1 MKRIYCNEA
10 YEVATEE
17 AKEFLLKVYNLAE
30 AAQRCFDEENY
41 LFFVSIFYNFIR
53 EKFNLPNKV
62 FTIAKSK
69 DNMQVQFV
77 LFPKEPDGT
86 PYKALY
92 DEERKSIYIL
102 VEE

>member
-1 MKRIYCNEA
+1 MKRIYCNETC
-10 YEVATEE
+10 EVTTEE
-17 AKEFLLKVYNLAE
+17 AKELLLKLYNLACE
-30 AAQRCFDEENY
+30 AQRCFDEENY
-41 LFFVSIFYNFIR
+41 LFFVAVFYNYIR

-86 PYKALY
+86 PHQALY
-92 DEERKSIYIL
+92 DEELKSIYIL